1 MAETEAYRTGNEIR
15 RKLMGDAYVE
25 RIAKTVY
32 TDEIMGKFGG
42 YATEAVFGLL
52 WSRPGLDLKTRTLI
66 CVISDTVMGRPD
78 ELKIHIRM
86 ARRQGWTEDELA
98 EAILHLAGYCGLPL
112 VREALITAREAFA
125 EIRADGGLER

>member
-1 MAETEAYRTGNEIR
+1 MADSEAFKKGNEIR
-15 RKLMGDAYVE
+15 SKLMGEAYVE
-25 RIAKTVY
+25 RMAKSVY
-32 TDEIMGKFGG
+32 TDDVMAKFGG
-42 YATEAVFGLL
+42 YATEAVFGML

-78 ELKIHIRM
+78 ELKIHLRM
-86 ARRQGWTEDELA
+86 ALRQSWTEDELV

-125 EIRADGGLER
+125 EIRAEA